1 MTTDIMREWLTAFY
15 QHIVTYRRV
24 LLLMENF
31 SAQLAA
37 VDITTVPPNI
47 QVHYLPK
54 SSTSVYQP
62 LDQGIIQNY
71 KQYYRKQ

>member
-1 MTTDIMREWLTAFY
+1 
-15 QHIVTYRRV
+15 
-24 LLLMENF
+24 MENF